1 MEVISFANNGIYIL
15 LSLFL
20 SSIKYVFQLR
30 KNREG
35 CIIMWGKFLME
46 YFKSPRTVGAVAPS
60 SRKLAEKMAHDI
72 DFEKAKCIV
81 EYGPG
86 TGVFT
91 DRLIKKIKKHTLL
104 MLVEYNEE
112 FCKQLEEK
120 YSEYSNVII
129 VNDSAENVDKHLKK
143 HNIGEVDY
151 VVSGLPFASLPRS
164 MSNKILKKTKDILK
178 KNGLF
183 ITFQYTL
190 LKKGYIGSYFEDI
203 SLERVVLNIPPAYV
217 LKCQNT

>member
-1 MEVISFANNGIYIL
+1 
-15 LSLFL
+15 
-20 SSIKYVFQLR
+20 
-30 KNREG
+30 
-35 CIIMWGKFLME
+35 MWGKFLIE

-60 SRKLAEKMAHDI
+60 SVKLAEKMADDI

-91 DRLIKKIKKHTLL
+91 DRLIRKIKRNTML

-120 YSEYSNVII
+120 YSDYSNVVII
-129 VNDSAENVDKHLKK
+129 NDSAENIDMHLKRY
-143 HNIGEVDY
+143 NIDEVDC
-151 VVSGLPFASLPRS
+151 VVSGLPFASLPKS
-164 MSNKILKKTKDILK
+164 MSTKILGKTKNILK
-178 KNGLF
+178 KNGMF

-190 LKKGYIGSYFEDI
+190 LKKSYIGSYFEDI
-203 SLERVVLNIPPAYV
+203 SCERVILNVPPAYV

>member
-1 MEVISFANNGIYIL
+1 
-15 LSLFL
+15 
-20 SSIKYVFQLR
+20 
-30 KNREG
+30 
-35 CIIMWGKFLME
+35 MWVKFLME

-60 SRKLAEKMAHDI
+60 SRKLAEKMADDI

-91 DRLIKKIKKHTLL
+91 ERLIRKIKKHTLL

-120 YSEYSNVII
+120 YRDYNNVVII
-129 VNDSAENVDKHLKK
+129 NDSAENVDKHLKK
-143 HNIGEVDY
+143 YNIDEVDY
-151 VVSGLPFASLPRS
+151 VVSGLPFASLPKS

-203 SLERVVLNIPPAYV
+203 SFERVVLNIPPAYV